1 MEPVHLELLELIIF
15 YLGGDR
21 MYDAYVK
28 TETGVDFIFGSK
40 RIQNAKRVVCGSKT
54 ISAVS
59 VNSTSIKLFTTAE
72 FRAAVGDSN
81 AAPVSAVVLICRDF
95 RESLSHH
102 MQTCTY
108 VNGDWY
114 VVLSGAAGNTNAKHI
129 NYMIISY

>member
-1 MEPVHLELLELIIF
+1 
-15 YLGGDR
+15 
-21 MYDAYVK
+21 MYDAYIK

-54 ISAVS
+54 IQAGSS
-59 VNSTSIKLFTTAE
+59 GSSSIRLFTTAE

-81 AAPVSAVVLICRDF
+81 AAPASAVILICRDF

-114 VVLSGAAGNTNAKHI
+114 VVLSGTAGNTNTKHI

>member
-1 MEPVHLELLELIIF
+1 
-15 YLGGDR
+15 
-21 MYDAYVK
+21 MYDAYIK

-54 ISAVS
+54 IQASS
-59 VNSTSIKLFTTAE
+59 VNSTGIKLFTTAE
-72 FRAAVGDSN
+72 FREAVGDSN

-95 RESLSHH
+95 REGWSHH

-108 VNGDWY
+108 QNGDWY